1 MLNQVEE
8 DKFRKMR
15 DMCRELKMP
24 SPPEVFIGI
33 KVHDKNGVLVLDD
46 IERGH
51 SWTRN
56 FYNMLYGTSAYSIGS
71 NSNNFGAGY
80 QTGKNTSGTV
90 EYSASYTPAAMQSQ
104 YNMGP
109 LWSNTGDAAKG
120 IVVGTGDT
128 AFSVEQFTLATLIAH
143 GNGANQLV
151 YNAMDAGSDGY
162 ASKIW
167 THTRARIFNNN
178 SGSTITVKETGLYY
192 SFAIFTSSAASH
204 LFERTVLGAPVSV
217 VYGGQLTVTYQITM
231 DFSAID

>member
-1 MLNQVEE
+1 MLNPIEE

-24 SPPEVFIGI
+24 SPPEVFIGL

-56 FYNMLYGTSAYSIGS
+56 FYNMLYAMASYSPSS

-80 QTGKNTSGTV
+80 MSGKTTAGTV
-90 EYSASYTPAAMQSQ
+90 EYTTSYTPAGVQTQA
-104 YNMGP
+104 NIGP
-109 LWSNTGDAAKG
+109 IWGIAGDATKG
-120 IVVGTGDT
+120 IVLGTGDT
-128 AFSVEQFTLATLIAH
+128 AFSVEQFALVTPIAN
-143 GNGANQLV
+143 GNAANQLL
-151 YNAMDAGSDGY
+151 YGAMDAGIDSY

-178 SGSTITVKETGLYY
+178 SGGTITVKETGLYLA
-192 SFAIFTSSAASH
+192 FAMWTNSAGYH
-204 LFERTVLGAPVSV
+204 MFERTVLGSPVSV